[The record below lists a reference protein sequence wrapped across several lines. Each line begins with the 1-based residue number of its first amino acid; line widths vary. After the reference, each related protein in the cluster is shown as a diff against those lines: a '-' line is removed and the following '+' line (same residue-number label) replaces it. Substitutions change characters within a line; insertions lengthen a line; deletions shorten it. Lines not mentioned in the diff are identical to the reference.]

1 MAVRNQS
8 LASSRSKSRKAH
20 FSAPSS
26 ERRVRMSAPLSAEL
40 KKKYNVRAVPLRV
53 NDTVTIARG
62 SQKGR
67 EGRITSVYRLKYVV
81 HVERVVREKT
91 NGQSIPIGLSPSNLV
106 ITNLHIDKDRE
117 ALLARIAKGREAVQ
131 NKA

>member
-1 MAVRNQS
+1 MKKIAYRDRQRGQTDFDTPLGRQHRRKSDSNYC
-8 LASSRSKSRKAH
+8 SS
-20 FSAPSS
+20 F
-26 ERRVRMSAPLSAEL
+26 LQ
-40 KKKYNVRAVPLRV
+40 VRAVPLRV

-91 NGQSIPIGLSPSNLV
+91 NGQSVPIGLSASNLV

>member
-1 MAVRNQS
+1 MTVRNQG

-26 ERRVRMSAPLSAEL
+26 ERRIRMSAPLSAEL
-40 KKKYNVRAVPLRV
+40 RKKYNVRSVPLRV

-91 NGQSIPIGLSPSNLV
+91 NGQSVPIGLSASNLV